1 MTDQYVPFVFIK
13 KTVALQ
19 RLGDAVRGGYRWYVT
34 GSLPQ
39 SKISTFCEKQSA
51 RYDLSWSPVRTRA
64 ARKSGKAVFRL
75 ILLRQDREPD
85 VIHWWLLRT
94 EGEMSSEA
102 GREKWRN
109 AHRDRIFFQGY
120 ELVRTTKSGADHAV
134 WTWRMPPDAERELR
148 ERVIL
153 LIRQK
158 RDRELQELI
167 DGVWRAPGFSGVRD
181 QVKKVRT
188 LLVREW
194 KRSRAEGE
202 AMPAVPERIGYLRR
216 LPSLGQPLTEIL
228 GGKVRQRA
236 VRKSKVE

>member
-1 MTDQYVPFVFIK
+1 MIEKYVPFVFIK

-19 RLGDAVRGGYRWYVT
+19 RLSDAVRTGYRWYVA
-34 GSLPQ
+34 GSLPL
-39 SKISTFCEKQSA
+39 SKISAFCEKQSE

-64 ARKSGKAVFRL
+64 ARKEGRAVYRL
-75 ILLRQDREPD
+75 LLLRQEREPD

-102 GREKWRN
+102 GRERWCD
-109 AHRDRIFFQGY
+109 AHRDRILFQGY
-120 ELVRTTKSGADHAV
+120 ELVRTTKPGADHAV
-134 WTWRMPPDAERELR
+134 WTWRMPLGSERELR

-167 DGVWRAPGFSGVRD
+167 DGVWRAPGFSGVRE

-194 KRSRAEGE
+194 KRSRSEGE

-216 LPSLGQPLTEIL
+216 LPSLGQPLPEIL
-228 GGKVRQRA
+228 GGKVRRRA

>member
-1 MTDQYVPFVFIK
+1 MIEKYVPFVFIK

-19 RLGDAVRGGYRWYVT
+19 RLSDAVRTGYRWYVT
-34 GSLPQ
+34 GSLPLE
-39 SKISTFCEKQSA
+39 KIDGFCRKQEE

-64 ARKSGKAVFRL
+64 ARKAGRAVYRL
-75 ILLRQDREPD
+75 LLLRQDREPD
-85 VIHWWLLRT
+85 LIHWWLLRT
-94 EGEMSSEA
+94 EGEMSAEA
-102 GREKWRN
+102 SREKWRD
-109 AHRDRIFFQGY
+109 AHRDRILFQGY
-120 ELVRTTKSGADHAV
+120 EVVRTTKPGTDHAV
-134 WTWRMPPDAERELR
+134 WTWRMPLGAERELR

-202 AMPAVPERIGYLRR
+202 AMPAVPERMGYLRR